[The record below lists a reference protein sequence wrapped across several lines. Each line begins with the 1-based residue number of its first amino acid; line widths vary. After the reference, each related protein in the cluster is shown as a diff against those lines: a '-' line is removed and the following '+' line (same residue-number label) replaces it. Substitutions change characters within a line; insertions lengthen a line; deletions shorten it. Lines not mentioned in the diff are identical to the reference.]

1 MFSKKELL
9 KKVVTLGLVASTMVC
24 TPVMAATNN
33 DAEAVDE
40 ANGIVKTV
48 TKTENGTVIE
58 GMVSLNNSIGF
69 EDTL

>member
-1 MFSKKELL
+1 
-9 KKVVTLGLVASTMVC
+9 MVC

-33 DAEAVDE
+33 DAEAVDA